1 MTVALSRR
9 ALLAGVGGAL
19 LASACA
25 RSGGERGV
33 VRVGVMANL
42 THAPILAGLA
52 SGRLARAIA
61 PTKLES
67 RVFRAGPRVTEA
79 LLGGAIDL
87 GSSGPA
93 AIVSTHARHPSA
105 LRILGGIAS
114 GGASFVV
121 AKTAGITRADDL
133 RGKSLATP
141 QIGSTQDVALR
152 KYLRDHGLEVVD
164 RGGDVRLLAL
174 ASSDIRVQMMRG
186 QLAGAWLPEPWATR
200 LVSEGIATRL
210 FDERTLWDGGRFAT
224 ALLAGRRDF
233 EQARATETAA
243 IAEALRVEVARAL
256 ADPVACEEEAY
267 GEVKRLVS
275 NPGPRPLF
283 HEAWSMVDFTND
295 PMKLEVAAF
304 ARDAEAL
311 GLVPQ
316 VRCDALFRAALS

>member
-19 LASACA
+19 LASACSRA
-25 RSGGERGV
+25 GGERGV
-33 VRVGVMANL
+33 VRIGVMANL
-42 THAPILAGLA
+42 THAPMLAGLA

-61 PTKLES
+61 PSRLES

-93 AIVSTHARHPSA
+93 AIVSTHARHPDA
-105 LRILGGIAS
+105 LRILAGIAS

-121 AKTAGITRADDL
+121 AANAGISRADDL

-141 QIGSTQDVALR
+141 QIGSTQDVSLR
-152 KYLRDHGLEVVD
+152 KYLHDHGLTVVD
-164 RGGDVRLLAL
+164 RGGDVRVLAL

-200 LVSEGIATRL
+200 LVTEGIATRL

-233 EQARATETAA
+233 ERTRPTETAQIVDALRLEVERA
-243 IAEALRVEVARAL
+243 IA
-256 ADPVACEEEAY
+256 DPAACEEEAF

-275 NPGPRPLF
+275 NPGPRPIF
-283 HEAWSMVDFTND
+283 HEAWKLIDFTND
-295 PMKLEVAAF
+295 PMKVEVAAF
-304 ARDAEAL
+304 ARDAYAL

-316 VRCDALFRAALS
+316 VSCDALFGAARA